1 MAERERPVRQVGGGG
16 DLVLELLRRA
26 GPRPGV
32 PAEREARVRDAVRA
46 QWLRST
52 AARHRRRT
60 ALWVVAHLAA
70 AALVLVVLGLPRL
83 RPASPIAVGATVEVV
98 RGDVRCG
105 DVAGVCTPLLRLP
118 YGSVVTCGEGG
129 RVALRAAGGASLRMD
144 AGTRAILV
152 AVDRVRLERGALYL
166 DNQGSGRTPGMVVET
181 PLGSVREIGTQLEV
195 RLLGDSLRVAVR
207 EGQARVERLSAAHTV
222 EAGQEATWRDNG
234 SITLAA
240 LAPDAAGW
248 AWVQHVVAFEL
259 DGSSA
264 AAFVRWVAREAGL
277 SLAWASP
284 EIEAA
289 AETIVLRGDLP
300 DVVPLESVA
309 IVLPTCGLRG
319 RREDARLVID
329 KAGS

>member
-1 MAERERPVRQVGGGG
+1 MAETEGPVRQVGGG
-16 DLVLELLRRA
+16 DDIVLELLRRA

-32 PAEREARVRDAVRA
+32 PAERESRVRNAVRA

-70 AALVLVVLGLPRL
+70 AALILVAIGLPRL
-83 RPASPIAVGATVEVV
+83 RPVGTVAVGATVEVV

-105 DVAGVCTPLLRLP
+105 DGVGVCKPLLRLLS
-118 YGSVVTCGEGG
+118 GSVVTCGEGG

-144 AGTRAILV
+144 AGTRATLV
-152 AVDRVRLERGALYL
+152 AADRVRLERGALYL
-166 DNQGSGRTPGMVVET
+166 DSQGNGRAPGLVVET

-195 RLLGDSLRVAVR
+195 RLLDDGLRVAVR
-207 EGQARVERLSAAHTV
+207 EGRARVERPSAAHTV
-222 EAGQEATWRDNG
+222 EAGQEATWRESG

-240 LAPDAAGW
+240 LAPDAARW
-248 AWVQHVVAFEL
+248 AWVQQVVAFDL

-264 AAFVRWVAREAGL
+264 AAFARWVAREAGL
-277 SLAWASP
+277 DLTWASP

-289 AETIVLRGDLP
+289 AETIILRGDLP
-300 DVVPLESVA
+300 DVVPLESAA
-309 IVLPTCGLRG
+309 IVFPTCGLQARQ
-319 RREDARLVID
+319 EAARLVIE